1 MEGNNTF
8 MDKVRSFFGFRTD
21 PPRNDFRN
29 PIWNT
34 DDDDDDDDLF
44 YTRQQMDVSDPVELH
59 RELTRQMHDMFNSF
73 GSIFGDMK
81 TFFHDSNLD
90 TMITDIPVGEEPEH
104 YNNTNSI
111 RDYYLKPGYQNQKH
125 DRLDGDLDGKISSHE
140 ISGLLNKKDDVLV
153 PSHRYDNTPAGRSFC
168 QTIITTSVT
177 KPDGSI
183 ETRKIVKKGNEIIE
197 ETTTTT
203 EPNRDPININLNAM
217 ASTGIILSELA
228 SLFKNFY

>member
-1 MEGNNTF
+1 MDGSSTF
-8 MDKVRSFFGFRTD
+8 MDKVRSFFGLRTD

-34 DDDDDDDDLF
+34 EDDDDDDEL
-44 YTRQQMDVSDPVELH
+44 YTRQRIEVFDPVDLH
-59 RELTRQMHDMFNSF
+59 RELTRQMQDMLNSF
-73 GSIFGDMK
+73 GSMFGDVK
-81 TFFHDSNLD
+81 TFFDHSNLD
-90 TMITDIPVGEEPEH
+90 TMITDVPEGEEPEH
-104 YNNTNSI
+104 YKNTNSI
-111 RDYYLKPGYQNQKH
+111 RDFYLKPGYHNQKH
-125 DRLDGDLDGKISSHE
+125 EHLDGDLDGKISSHE
-140 ISGLLNKKDDVLV
+140 ISGLLNQKDDALV
-153 PSHRYDNTPAGRSFC
+153 PTHRYDNTPSGRSFC

-183 ETRKIVKKGNEIIE
+183 ETRRIVKKGNEIIE

-203 EPNRDPININLNAM
+203 ESNRDPININMNAV